1 MIEDHA
7 ADSGEG
13 QEADV
18 LGSYLEVLRARLTG
32 ERFEVLIRAVQ
43 TTCALLADGREAVLE
58 VPGDADLA
66 PDLQGEYLSLM
77 AVMITGHLDHRLVE
91 LAAPDGGKGW
101 AVVDN
106 TRAGQEP
113 APAPAPLTPREEAE
127 REWIAK
133 ELDGIVRATDGPD
146 GPRGPRGPGGAG
158 AGA

>member
-1 MIEDHA
+1 MIEHRA
-7 ADSGEG
+7 ADAGDG

-66 PDLQGEYLSLM
+66 PDLQCEYLSLM

-91 LAAPDGGKGW
+91 LAGPDGGKGW

-106 TRAGQEP
+106 TSPRPEP
-113 APAPAPLTPREEAE
+113 APAGATSSSCEAAE
-127 REWIAK
+127 RAWIAR
-133 ELDGIVRATDGPD
+133 ELDGIARATDD
-146 GPRGPRGPGGAG
+146 PGSAD
-158 AGA
+158 ARLT

>member
-1 MIEDHA
+1 MIEHRA
-7 ADSGEG
+7 ADSDDG
-13 QEADV
+13 QEVDV

-66 PDLQGEYLSLM
+66 PDLQREYLSLM

-91 LAAPDGGKGW
+91 LAGPEGGKGW

-106 TRAGQEP
+106 TRSRPEPASHPEPASRQEP
-113 APAPAPLTPREEAE
+113 AAASSSPCEAAE
-127 REWIAK
+127 RAWIAK
-133 ELDGIVRATDGPD
+133 ELDGIARATDD
-146 GPRGPRGPGGAG
+146 PGSAD
-158 AGA
+158 AP

>member
-1 MIEDHA
+1 MIERRA
-7 ADSGEG
+7 ADSGDG

-32 ERFEVLIRAVQ
+32 ERFEALIRAVQ

-66 PDLQGEYLSLM
+66 PDLQCEYLSLM

-106 TRAGQEP
+106 TCPRQEP
-113 APAPAPLTPREEAE
+113 APRQGPAPVPASSSPCEAAEQAWIDREL
-127 REWIAK
+127 RGIA
-133 ELDGIVRATDGPD
+133 RATDD
-146 GPRGPRGPGGAG
+146 PGGAG
-158 AGA
+158 ARLT

>member
-1 MIEDHA
+1 MIEHHA

-58 VPGDADLA
+58 VPGDAALV
-66 PDLQGEYLSLM
+66 PDLHCEYLSLM

-106 TRAGQEP
+106 TRPGEEP
-113 APAPAPLTPREEAE
+113 APAAAPLSPCEEAE

-133 ELDGIVRATDGPD
+133 ELDGIVRATDGP
-146 GPRGPRGPGGAG
+146 GGEGSGGGGGGGAR
-158 AGA
+158 A

>member
-1 MIEDHA
+1 MIEHHA

-58 VPGDADLA
+58 VPGDADLV
-66 PDLQGEYLSLM
+66 PDLHCEYLSLM

-106 TRAGQEP
+106 TRPGEEP
-113 APAPAPLTPREEAE
+113 APAAAPLSPCEEAE

-133 ELDGIVRATDGPD
+133 ELDGIVRATDGS
-146 GPRGPRGPGGAG
+146 GGEGSGGGGGGGAG
-158 AGA
+158 A

>member
-106 TRAGQEP
+106 TRTGQEP
-113 APAPAPLTPREEAE
+113 APLTPCEEAE

-133 ELDGIVRATDGPD
+133 ELDGIVRATDRPD
-146 GPRGPRGPGGAG
+146 GPRGPGGAG